1 MNREAI
7 YSALWDLV
15 SSVDG
20 FVTKSRRIEHWAN
33 VPPAEQ
39 PAMFQM
45 QTTEVAEVTTKMP
58 TKWTFHVDLYLYA
71 ATNDGR
77 APAQV
82 LNPLID
88 AVCDRLK
95 PQFCD
100 QTLNGLV
107 HRCRIVGGI
116 RTDEGALGD
125 QGVVIIPIEILV
137 HDD

>member
-7 YSALWDLV
+7 YSALWALV

-20 FVTKSRRIEHWAN
+20 FITKSRRIEHWAN

-45 QTTEVAEVTTKMP
+45 QTAETAEVTTKLP

-71 ATNDGR
+71 VTNDGR

-88 AVCDRLK
+88 AVCNQLK

-100 QTLNGLV
+100 QTLGGLV
-107 HRCRIVGGI
+107 HRCRIAGAI